1 MTWILYVLFMND
13 VREMQFVIE
22 KRYFLNEQQCM
33 SYYKNNNRY
42 LDKKTHEI
50 IQQAYK
56 KYEIIHIISICA
68 LLFHI
73 ARDVK

>member
-1 MTWILYVLFMND
+1 
-13 VREMQFVIE
+13 
-22 KRYFLNEQQCM
+22 M

-56 KYEIIHIISICA
+56 KYEIIHIGCMPTTA
-68 LLFHI
+68 HMEF
-73 ARDVK
+73 K